1 MQNAVANYKSL
12 EEKHFHNLNNLK
24 EAEDRASI
32 KTSKCARLEEET
44 AQLKEKV
51 KLLEAECIQS
61 IGKGWEDGQSEVIGE
76 NFKRY
81 LMEVF
86 EMGGKQLY
94 EKPMLLILSSSTS
107 ERAFISLTPRPD

>member
-61 IGKGWEDGQSEVIGE
+61 IGKG
-76 NFKRY
+76 
-81 LMEVF
+81 
-86 EMGGKQLY
+86 
-94 EKPMLLILSSSTS
+94 
-107 ERAFISLTPRPD
+107 